1 MADDRMKNDD
11 RQQNM
16 ANKGEGQNWSPGQQS
31 PGRQGDKQ
39 SGQHAGGQQ
48 SGGGQGGG
56 QKHDM
61 QDDEELDTGRAGSQG
76 GRQNR

>member
-11 RQQNM
+11 RQRNM
-16 ANKGEGQNWSPGQQS
+16 ANKGEGQNWSPDQQS

-48 SGGGQGGG
+48 SGGTHGGG
-56 QKHDM
+56 QKRNIEDDDDM
-61 QDDEELDTGRAGSQG
+61 DTGKAGGQG
-76 GRQNR
+76 ERQNR